1 MRKVWPLGQGVLALA
16 AALCFCMAP
25 LPGCAQESGD
35 AAHAEDDHGADHA
48 AEGEH
53 DAEGEHG
60 SEVPLEWQQDL
71 ALWSLVV
78 FILFV
83 FVLGKFAW
91 GPLASA
97 LDIRESRI
105 RNSIAEAEAARL
117 KAEQMLAEHAAKLAG
132 VQEEVK
138 AILAEA
144 RRDAD
149 QARQNILGD
158 TQREVAAMRQ
168 RTLDE
173 IGRARDQ
180 ALKELFDAMAGQVV
194 NATEHVLGRSL
205 DDGDQNRLIDE
216 ALSQF
221 SQGGNGR
228 S

>member
-1 MRKVWPLGQGVLALA
+1 
-16 AALCFCMAP
+16 
-25 LPGCAQESGD
+25 
-35 AAHAEDDHGADHA
+35 
-48 AEGEH
+48 
-53 DAEGEHG
+53 
-60 SEVPLEWQQDL
+60 
-71 ALWSLVV
+71 V
-78 FILFV
+78 FLLFL

-91 GPLASA
+91 APLASG
-97 LDIRESRI
+97 LDAREARI
-105 RNSIAEAEAARL
+105 RTSISEAEAARL
-117 KAEQMLAEHAAKLAG
+117 KAEKMLADHAAKLAG
-132 VQEEVK
+132 VQDEVK

-194 NATEHVLGRSL
+194 SATEHVLGRSL
-205 DDGDQNRLIDE
+205 NDGDQNRLIDE

-221 SQGGNGR
+221 SRGGNGR